1 MLGPLKRALSMRDIC
16 LIRAPF
22 NLGLRPLR
30 PGHEPGTWRAPQAL
44 TEAGLV
50 EALAPAQIIDLGR
63 PTYSTAPQPGTK
75 VRNGPAIRSFNLQLA
90 DIVADTIGRDAFPL
104 IVGGDCAILLGA
116 LAGARRSGPL
126 SLVHVDG
133 HSDFRHPGND
143 DDSQPLSSAAGMDLA
158 AVTGRGEALLT
169 EWPGIAGPLVGDDHV
184 IQIGERENRN
194 PDYPWHDIATTGITL
209 VDVFAARE
217 LGAAGVLAKAEPV
230 LERAGRHWLH
240 FDVDALD
247 QTLMPAVDSPGSPGI
262 DPDEL
267 VAILGALA
275 AKPGC
280 VGMNVTIF
288 DPDLDPTG
296 DLAAWL
302 VNFLRRVFASR

>member
-1 MLGPLKRALSMRDIC
+1 MRDLC

-50 EALAPAQIIDLGR
+50 EALTPAQVVDMER
-63 PTYSTAPQPGTK
+63 PAYSIEPQPDTK
-75 VRNGPAIRSFNLQLA
+75 LRNGPAMRSFNLQLA
-90 DIVADTIGRDAFPL
+90 DIVADTIRRGAFPL
-104 IVGGDCAILLGA
+104 IVGGDCTILLGV

-143 DDSQPLSSAAGMDLA
+143 DDKLPLSSAAGMDLA
-158 AVTGRGEALLT
+158 AATGRGEALLT
-169 EWPGIAGPLVGDDHV
+169 EWPGVEGPLLRDDHV
-184 IQIGERENRN
+184 IQIGERENRD
-194 PDYPWHDIATTGITL
+194 PDYAWRDIEATDITL

-217 LGAAGVLAKAEPV
+217 LGAAGVIAKTEPV
-230 LERAGRHWLH
+230 LARGGRHWLH

-247 QTLMPAVDSPGSPGI
+247 QTVMSAVDSPGSPGI

-267 VAILGALA
+267 VAILGDLVAR
-275 AKPGC
+275 PGC
-280 VGMNVTIF
+280 VGMNMTIF

-296 DLAAWL
+296 ELAVWL
-302 VNFLRRVFASR
+302 VNFLRRVLAAQ

>member
-1 MLGPLKRALSMRDIC
+1 MRDIC

-50 EALAPAQIIDLGR
+50 EALAPAQVVDMER
-63 PTYSTAPQPGTK
+63 PAYSIEPQPDTK
-75 VRNGPAIRSFNLQLA
+75 LRNGPAMRSFNLQLA
-90 DIVADTIGRDAFPL
+90 DIVADTIRRGAFPL
-104 IVGGDCAILLGA
+104 IVGGDCTILLGA
-116 LAGARRSGPL
+116 LAGMRRSGPL

-143 DDSQPLSSAAGMDLA
+143 DDKLPLSSAAGMDLA
-158 AVTGRGEALLT
+158 AATGRGEALLT
-169 EWPGIAGPLVGDDHV
+169 EWPGVEGPLLRDDHV
-184 IQIGERENRN
+184 IQIGERENRD
-194 PDYPWHDIATTGITL
+194 PDYAWRDIEATDITL

-217 LGAAGVLAKAEPV
+217 LGAAGVIAKAEPV
-230 LERAGRHWLH
+230 LARGSRHWLH

-247 QTLMPAVDSPGSPGI
+247 QTVMPAVDSPGSPGI
-262 DPDEL
+262 APDEL
-267 VAILGALA
+267 VAILGDLVAR
-275 AKPGC
+275 PGC
-280 VGMNVTIF
+280 VGMNMTIF

-296 DLAAWL
+296 ELAVWL
-302 VNFLRRVFASR
+302 VNFLRRVFAAQ

>member
-1 MLGPLKRALSMRDIC
+1 MLALKRALSMCDIC

-50 EALAPAQIIDLGR
+50 EALTPAQVVDMER
-63 PTYSTAPQPGTK
+63 PAYSIEPQPDTK
-75 VRNGPAIRSFNLQLA
+75 LRNGPAMRSFNLQLA
-90 DIVADTIGRDAFPL
+90 DIVADTIRRGAFPL
-104 IVGGDCAILLGA
+104 IVGGDCTILLGA

-143 DDSQPLSSAAGMDLA
+143 DDKLPLSSAAGMDLA
-158 AVTGRGEALLT
+158 AATGRGEALLT
-169 EWPGIAGPLVGDDHV
+169 EWPGVEGPLLRDDHV
-184 IQIGERENRN
+184 IQIGERENREA
-194 PDYPWHDIATTGITL
+194 DYAWRDIEATDITL

-217 LGAAGVLAKAEPV
+217 LGAAGVIAKAEP
-230 LERAGRHWLH
+230 LLARGGRHWLH

-247 QTLMPAVDSPGSPGI
+247 QTVMPAVDSPGSPGV
-262 DPDEL
+262 DPDDL
-267 VAILGALA
+267 VAILGDLVAR
-275 AKPGC
+275 PGC
-280 VGMNVTIF
+280 AGMNVTIF

-296 DLAAWL
+296 ELAMWL
-302 VNFLRRVFASR
+302 VNFLRRVFAAR

>member
-1 MLGPLKRALSMRDIC
+1 MRDIC

-50 EALAPAQIIDLGR
+50 EALTPAQVVDMER
-63 PTYSTAPQPGTK
+63 PAYSIEPQPDTK
-75 VRNGPAIRSFNLQLA
+75 LRNGPAMRSFNLQLA
-90 DIVADTIGRDAFPL
+90 DIVADTIRRGAFPL
-104 IVGGDCAILLGA
+104 VVGGDCTILLGA
-116 LAGARRSGPL
+116 LAGMRRSGPL

-143 DDSQPLSSAAGMDLA
+143 DDKLPLSSAAGMDLA
-158 AVTGRGEALLT
+158 AATGRGEALLT
-169 EWPGIAGPLVGDDHV
+169 EWPGVEGPLLRDDHV
-184 IQIGERENRN
+184 IQIGERENREA
-194 PDYPWHDIATTGITL
+194 DYAWRDIKATDITL

-217 LGAAGVLAKAEPV
+217 LGAAGVIAKAEPV
-230 LERAGRHWLH
+230 LARGGRHWLH

-247 QTLMPAVDSPGSPGI
+247 QTVMPAVDSPGSPGI

-267 VAILGALA
+267 VAILGDLVAR
-275 AKPGC
+275 PGC

-296 DLAAWL
+296 ELAVWL
-302 VNFLRRVFASR
+302 VNFLRRVFAAH

>member
-1 MLGPLKRALSMRDIC
+1 MRDIC

-44 TEAGLV
+44 MEAGLV
-50 EALAPAQIIDLGR
+50 EALTPAQVVDMER
-63 PTYSTAPQPGTK
+63 PAYSIEPQPDTK
-75 VRNGPAIRSFNLQLA
+75 LRNGPAMRSFNLQLA
-90 DIVADTIGRDAFPL
+90 DIVADTIRGGAFPL
-104 IVGGDCAILLGA
+104 IVGGDCTILLGA

-126 SLVHVDG
+126 SLVHIDG

-143 DDSQPLSSAAGMDLA
+143 DDKLPLSSAAGMDLA
-158 AVTGRGEALLT
+158 AATGRGEALLT
-169 EWPGIAGPLVGDDHV
+169 EWPGVEGPLLRDDHV
-184 IQIGERENRN
+184 IQIGERENREA
-194 PDYPWHDIATTGITL
+194 DYAWRDIEATDITL

-217 LGAAGVLAKAEPV
+217 LGAAGVIAKAEPV
-230 LERAGRHWLH
+230 LARGGRQWLH

-247 QTLMPAVDSPGSPGI
+247 QTVMPAVDSPGSPGI

-267 VAILGALA
+267 VAILGDLVAR
-275 AKPGC
+275 PGC

-296 DLAAWL
+296 ELAVWL
-302 VNFLRRVFASR
+302 VNFLRRVFAAH

>member
-1 MLGPLKRALSMRDIC
+1 MRDIC

-50 EALAPAQIIDLGR
+50 EALTPAQVVDMER
-63 PTYSTAPQPGTK
+63 PAYSIEPQPDTK
-75 VRNGPAIRSFNLQLA
+75 LRNGPAMRSFNLQLA
-90 DIVADTIGRDAFPL
+90 DIVADTIRRGAFPL
-104 IVGGDCAILLGA
+104 IVGGDCTILLGV

-143 DDSQPLSSAAGMDLA
+143 DDKLPLSSAAGMDLA
-158 AVTGRGEALLT
+158 AATGRGEALLT
-169 EWPGIAGPLVGDDHV
+169 EWPGVEGPLLRDDHV
-184 IQIGERENRN
+184 IQIGERENRD
-194 PDYPWHDIATTGITL
+194 PDYAWRDIAATDITL

-217 LGAAGVLAKAEPV
+217 LGAAGVIAKTEPV
-230 LERAGRHWLH
+230 LARGGRHWLH

-247 QTLMPAVDSPGSPGI
+247 QTVMSAVDSPGSPGI

-267 VAILGALA
+267 VAILGDLVAR
-275 AKPGC
+275 PGC
-280 VGMNVTIF
+280 VGMNMTIF

-296 DLAAWL
+296 ELAVWL
-302 VNFLRRVFASR
+302 VNFLRRVLAAQ